1 MGSAMT
7 GFFRHGRVY
16 PGHPRSFSLDGFKDV
31 DARDI

>member
-7 GFFRHGRVY
+7 GFFRHSRVY
-16 PGHPRSFSLDGFKDV
+16 PGHSRSFSLDGFKDV